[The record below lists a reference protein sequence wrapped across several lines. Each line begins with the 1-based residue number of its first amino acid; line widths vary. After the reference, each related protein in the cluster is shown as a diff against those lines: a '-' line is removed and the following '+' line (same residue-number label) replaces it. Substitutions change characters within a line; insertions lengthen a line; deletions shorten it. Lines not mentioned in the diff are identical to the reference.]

1 MVIFSKKSL
10 FVSALLPLLLS
21 ACVSNRVGNAE
32 QKMKEIREQSAQPVS
47 PVPQPEPAEDF
58 AYGAAGL
65 RSPFLPPSLITAQA
79 QFETNSNIKP
89 DVNRKRQALE
99 AYDLSQLVY
108 HGRVV
113 AIDGRE
119 YGLIRLPDGYIKEVQ
134 VGEYMGKSDGR
145 ILEITP
151 TQINIEEI
159 VPDSRSGFTYKK
171 TALVTPN

>member
-21 ACVSNRVGNAE
+21 ACVSNRMGDAE
-32 QKMKEIREQSAQPVS
+32 QKMAEIRAQNAQPIS
-47 PVPQPEPAEDF
+47 PLPQPEPIEDF
-58 AYGAAGL
+58 TYSASEY
-65 RSPFLPPSLITAQA
+65 RSPFLAPSLISMQT
-79 QFETNSNIKP
+79 QFEKNAGIKP
-89 DVNRKRQALE
+89 DVNRKKEALE
-99 AYDLSQLVY
+99 AYDLSQLIY

-113 AIDGRE
+113 SVDGQE
-119 YGLIRLPDGYIKEVQ
+119 YGLIRLPDGYVKEVQ